1 MVVRT
6 HNLPTGLLNNDFF
19 EVDEAIYQRVNWPYE
34 QTFRFRRI
42 EKIELDEVV

>member
-19 EVDEAIYQRVNWPYE
+19 EVDEAIYQGVDSPYE
-34 QTFRFRRI
+34 LTFCFRRI
-42 EKIELDEVV
+42 EKIDLDEVV